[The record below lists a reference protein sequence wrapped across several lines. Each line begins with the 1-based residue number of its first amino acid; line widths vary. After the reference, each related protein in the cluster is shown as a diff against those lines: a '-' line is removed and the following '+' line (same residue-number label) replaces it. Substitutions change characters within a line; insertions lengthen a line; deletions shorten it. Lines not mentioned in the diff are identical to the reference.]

1 MPMIVELGHFA
12 LILAFA
18 VALVQA
24 TLPLYG
30 AARRDSRL
38 MALAEPAALVQLI
51 LIATAFAALTYAF
64 VVSDFSLRL
73 VTLNSHTD
81 KPMLYKISGV
91 WGNHEGSLLLWSL
104 TLALFGACA
113 VWFGAGF
120 GRSRHGRCGVLGL
133 YALHLEPLLAAGES
147 AVEWR

>member
-1 MPMIVELGHFA
+1 MIVELGHFA

-81 KPMLYKISGV
+81 KPMLYKVAGA
-91 WGNHEGSLLLWSL
+91 WGSHEGSLLLWCLVL
-104 TLALFGACA
+104 TVFGGALARARGLPFGLKTSSVA
-113 VWFGAGF
+113 VQRAA
-120 GRSRHGRCGVLGL
+120 RN
-133 YALHLEPLLAAGES
+133 HLPQP
-147 AVEWR
+147 